1 MSWSLT
7 EAERRQIRAVQ
18 RSMLRRFAA
27 PRKHSDEEWVTW
39 IRKATKIATNNAELA
54 GVRCWV
60 QEHLMAKWRWASHI
74 ARMATCRPE
83 SWAYRATVWRGSKW
97 HDETKADGF
106 LYNLRPL
113 RSRAGRFSR
122 SENEVA
128 TFCTSWTELASDK
141 AWWQA
146 NAKSFACWS

>member
-1 MSWSLT
+1 MLITLT
-7 EAERRQIRAVQ
+7 GAERRQIRAVQ

-27 PRKHSDEEWVTW
+27 PRKHSEEEWVTW
-39 IRKATKIATNNAELA
+39 IRKATKIATHNAVLA

-60 QEHLMAKWRWASHI
+60 QEHLMVKWRWACHI
-74 ARMATCRPE
+74 ARMATYRPE

-113 RSRAGRFSR
+113 RS
-122 SENEVA
+122 
-128 TFCTSWTELASDK
+128 
-141 AWWQA
+141 
-146 NAKSFACWS
+146 